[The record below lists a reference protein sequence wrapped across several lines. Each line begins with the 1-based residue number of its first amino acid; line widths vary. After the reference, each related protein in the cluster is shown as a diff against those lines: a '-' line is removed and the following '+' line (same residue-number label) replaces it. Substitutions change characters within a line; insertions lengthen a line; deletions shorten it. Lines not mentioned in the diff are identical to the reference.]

1 MSEQPKQPPTKK
13 YGKGSGRRKEDPKKV
28 RTNWEE
34 IKGMRPSK
42 FK

>member
-1 MSEQPKQPPTKK
+1 MSDNKDKK

-34 IKGMRPSK
+34 IKGFKKGK